1 MPDSQFSRVDGRC
14 SRGQPAFVSRGDFRR
29 EVLPDEFP
37 DWSYLE
43 QDGFADRL
51 KAYRRGDFH
60 YLGVRAAVTVPIP
73 MDGHYIL
80 HEVRSPGLWGIES
93 DSGDDY
99 LAEVF
104 GEESHVLEE
113 MLGALGVR
121 VRYADKEA
129 VR

>member
-1 MPDSQFSRVDGRC
+1 MPPSQFSRVDGRC
-14 SRGQPAFVSRGDFRR
+14 SRGQPASVSRGDFRK
-29 EVLPDEFP
+29 EILPDEFP

-51 KAYRRGDFH
+51 AAYRRGDFG
-60 YLGVRAAVTVPIP
+60 YVGVRAAMTVPIP

-80 HEVRSPGLWGIES
+80 HEIRSPGLWGIES

-113 MLGALGVR
+113 MLSALGVR
-121 VRYADKEA
+121 VHCVGKEA
-129 VR
+129 GR